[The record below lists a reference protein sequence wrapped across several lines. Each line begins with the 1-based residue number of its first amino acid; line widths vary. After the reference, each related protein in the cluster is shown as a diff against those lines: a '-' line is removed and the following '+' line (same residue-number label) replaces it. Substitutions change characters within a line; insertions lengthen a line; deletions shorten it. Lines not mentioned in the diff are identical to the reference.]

1 MTMQQGMT
9 WGCMAAVA
17 ALLAWPHFS
26 VSGTAEVVEDGKPL
40 VVLDT
45 TLGSITLEL
54 DRAKAPITVDNFLQ
68 YVDSGFYAGTTFH
81 RVIGPN
87 ANDPEGFM
95 VQAGGF
101 DEKMVEKEGVRQGI
115 KNESGN
121 GLTNSRGS
129 IAMGLQ
135 PNKPDSA
142 TSQFYVNLKDN
153 THLDAKQGPGSG
165 YAVFG
170 RVVEGM
176 DVIDKIARV
185 KTGSKGFHQNV
196 PVTPVVIKSA
206 KRKPK
211 AA

>member
-1 MTMQQGMT
+1 MNMQHGMT
-9 WGCMAAVA
+9 WGCMAAAA
-17 ALLAWPHFS
+17 ALLAWPLLTA
-26 VSGTAEVVEDGKPL
+26 SGTAEAAEDDKPV

-45 TLGSITLEL
+45 SIGAITLEL
-54 DRAKAPITVDNFLQ
+54 DRAKAPITVNNFLK

-81 RVIGPN
+81 RVIGPS

-95 VQAGGF
+95 VQAGGY
-101 DEKMVEKEGVRQGI
+101 DENMREKEGVREGI

-121 GLTNSRGS
+121 GLRNTRGS
-129 IAMGLQ
+129 IAMGLM
-135 PNKPDSA
+135 PNKPDSG

-153 THLDAKQGPGSG
+153 THLNAAQGPGSG

-170 RVVEGM
+170 RVIAGM
-176 DVIDKIARV
+176 DVVDKIARV
-185 KTGSKGFHQNV
+185 KTGSKGFHRDV

-211 AA
+211 